1 MVKNQQRI
9 EQIAGLVL
17 IGAIV
22 IGCWF
27 VLRPF
32 VLSILWAA
40 ILCFATWPVYERLL
54 KLLRGRRTLTASI
67 MTVVLLLVLFIP
79 FFIVS
84 LTFTDSIRS
93 AVDWL
98 NTHRQAGLPPMP
110 DWLKN
115 LPLVGAAIDM
125 HWNRLAT
132 NAVPVMERLKPFLQD
147 IGLWLLKHS
156 IDFARGVLQL
166 AMSVLI
172 AFFLYR
178 DGQRIIARLQE
189 SFQRMSGDYSQRLIE
204 VAKATVQSVVYG
216 VLGAALAQGIMAGIG
231 FTIVG
236 ASSPMLLALFTFC
249 LSFIPAGPVIIWLSV
264 SIWLFSDGRIG
275 WGIFM
280 IIYGVL
286 AISSIDNLVR
296 PYIISR
302 GSRLPFIVMFI
313 GVVGGIVTFGFI
325 GVFLGP
331 TLLTVGY
338 SLLQEIISNRR
349 HIHSQKSA
357 DKSQK
362 ASPLQ
367 DKETSG

>member
-9 EQIAGLVL
+9 EQIAGFALV
-17 IGAIV
+17 GAIV
-22 IGCWF
+22 IGCGF

-40 ILCFATWPVYERLL
+40 ILCFATWPVYQRLL
-54 KLLRGRRTLTASI
+54 KLLRGRRNPAAAI
-67 MTVVLLLVLFIP
+67 MAIVLLLVLFIP
-79 FFIVS
+79 FLIVS

-98 NTHRQAGLPPMP
+98 NTHRQAGLPPLP
-110 DWLKN
+110 GWLVH
-115 LPLVGAAIDM
+115 LPLVGASINAYWDK
-125 HWNRLAT
+125 LAS
-132 NAVPVMERLKPFLQD
+132 NAVPVMDRLKPFLQD
-147 IGLWLLKHS
+147 AGLWLLKHS
-156 IDFARGVLQL
+156 LDFGKGVLQL

-178 DGQRIIARLQE
+178 DGQGVTARLQE
-189 SFQRMSGDYSQRLIE
+189 GFQRISGDYAQRLID
-204 VAKATVQSVVYG
+204 VVKATVQSVVYG

-236 ASSPMLLALFTFC
+236 ASSPILLALFTFF
-249 LSFIPAGPVIIWLSV
+249 LAFIPAGPVIIWLSV
-264 SIWLFSDGRIG
+264 SIWLFSGGRIG

-286 AISSIDNLVR
+286 VISSIDNLVR

-313 GVVGGIVTFGFI
+313 GVVGGIITFGFI
-325 GVFLGP
+325 GIFLGP

-338 SLLQEIISNRR
+338 SLLQEIINHRR
-349 HIHSQKSA
+349 RTPASA
-357 DKSQK
+357 GD
-362 ASPLQ
+362 
-367 DKETSG
+367 